1 MGNSPLERRQI
12 GSKDL
17 PSTAIHD
24 EDKTSLS
31 PASPALSSLDPPH
44 HHHILNLCNVR
55 STPTCLLLLSS
66 SNAPE
71 ISNSLPGNSLSVR
84 YTMVPR
90 YSMLVGNDLEE
101 IRSVSKDTGNENRKL
116 LSIGEDDEESKTK
129 LKNEE
134 LHDRNPA
141 TVDN

>member
-1 MGNSPLERRQI
+1 
-12 GSKDL
+12 
-17 PSTAIHD
+17 
-24 EDKTSLS
+24 
-31 PASPALSSLDPPH
+31 
-44 HHHILNLCNVR
+44 
-55 STPTCLLLLSS
+55 
-66 SNAPE
+66 
-71 ISNSLPGNSLSVR
+71 
-84 YTMVPR
+84 
-90 YSMLVGNDLEE
+90 MLVGNDLEE